1 MLVAGAAVASLGGES
16 LETIDDERTMWQSAL
31 GAAFV
36 GTSATTMAASL
47 WVIVV
52 SSTLITLSQQSVLQ
66 GHSSDEV
73 SRVDA
78 ILSRKVAD
86 VRLFY
91 TASIFMLLVSSL
103 LMVWINQTLLN
114 GLITTLIFG
123 GFVQLAYV
131 TIRGTYDEFGQQTS
145 LQLSEEERQSPLSRL
160 ASLLG
165 SLKHVHA
172 YAPLGN
178 QPTHH
183 PSHHPSDPRAP
194 PPPPPPPPP
203 SSLPSGA
210 AVASAGQSAPLRE
223 PPTTLSSSSVAAS
236 PRARALTSGASS
248 ARGGAEGAAHL
259 GAPPSRSST
268 ASLSL
273 RSVERAAVRQGWLR
287 KAPSWRMDSKQ
298 HALAVTGSAGEDT
311 PTEGLPTI
319 PATPQQDR
327 YFVLRRDGSLS
338 YYRAREEFEL
348 ELEPRAS
355 LALERHELRRV
366 RDAKGELA
374 ILLCQRTAPTTATPA
389 AAAVSGG
396 GLDAS
401 ASPPP
406 AASGASGLAR
416 GFAALFGPADPKA
429 WCIQAKDEAETR
441 SWMADLQVAAAATQG
456 DDALVVPSPPTTP
469 TRRHSAGASS
479 VAPP

>member
-1 MLVAGAAVASLGGES
+1 MLCSRWSPVRISCVPQLQHRQILARVDVLNSMSATEAAASNPCADLICELLCSSSLPSLTICRGCSPSSSSDTQAMLVAGAAVASLGGES

-160 ASLLG
+160 VSLLG

-178 QPTHH
+178 PQPTHH

-203 SSLPSGA
+203 LLL
-210 AVASAGQSAPLRE
+210 LRVRCRVGRRWRAQGSRHRFGSHR
-223 PPTTLSSSSVAAS
+223 PRCRRLRS
-236 PRARALTSGASS
+236 PRRPGLAPSPA
-248 ARGGAEGAAHL
+248 
-259 GAPPSRSST
+259 APP
-268 ASLSL
+268 
-273 RSVERAAVRQGWLR
+273 
-287 KAPSWRMDSKQ
+287 
-298 HALAVTGSAGEDT
+298 
-311 PTEGLPTI
+311 
-319 PATPQQDR
+319 
-327 YFVLRRDGSLS
+327 
-338 YYRAREEFEL
+338 
-348 ELEPRAS
+348 PRAGG
-355 LALERHELRRV
+355 RRV
-366 RDAKGELA
+366 RRIWALR
-374 ILLCQRTAPTTATPA
+374 QA
-389 AAAVSGG
+389 AAAPHLSPSAPSSGR
-396 GLDAS
+396 
-401 ASPPP
+401 P
-406 AASGASGLAR
+406 
-416 GFAALFGPADPKA
+416 
-429 WCIQAKDEAETR
+429 
-441 SWMADLQVAAAATQG
+441 
-456 DDALVVPSPPTTP
+456 
-469 TRRHSAGASS
+469 
-479 VAPP
+479 